1 MPEILGLIIGTIIT
15 LMIFSYLLSD
25 NGLYRWALALLVGS
39 AVGYATGIAVDFVW
53 HEWITPALSNTDP
66 AANLTYAVPLLLGCL
81 LLLKGFPPV
90 RFLGKISVLGNI
102 PLGYLVGVGAG
113 VAISGALTGSLIPQV
128 LATGQGIRLDAG
140 ILELLQGVVVLISTL
155 SVLLLFAARPKSQ
168 PLEREELS
176 LSQRS
181 IRQLG
186 GFFLVVGLGAAFAGA
201 ITSALTAMV
210 IRLSQINDLAL
221 WFVSSVGR

>member
-1 MPEILGLIIGTIIT
+1 
-15 LMIFSYLLSD
+15 
-25 NGLYRWALALLVGS
+25 
-39 AVGYATGIAVDFVW
+39 
-53 HEWITPALSNTDP
+53 
-66 AANLTYAVPLLLGCL
+66 
-81 LLLKGFPPV
+81 
-90 RFLGKISVLGNI
+90 LGKISVLGNI

-140 ILELLQGVVVLISTL
+140 ILGLLQGVVVLISTL
-155 SVLLLFAARPKSQ
+155 SVLLLFAARPKAG
-168 PLEREELS
+168 PPEREKPS

-210 IRLSQINDLAL
+210 IRLSQVSDLADRL
-221 WFVSSVGR
+221 MSSVGR

>member
-15 LMIFSYLLSD
+15 LMIFSYLLGD
-25 NGLYRWALALLVGS
+25 NVLYRWALALLVGS

-53 HEWITPALSNTDP
+53 QQWITPALSNTDP
-66 AANLTYAVPLLLGCL
+66 ATNLTYAAPLLMGSL

-155 SVLLLFAARPKSQ
+155 SVLLLFAARPKTQ
-168 PLEREELS
+168 PLERETPS

-210 IRLSQINDLAL
+210 IRLSQINDLADWL
-221 WFVSSVGR
+221 MSSVGR

>member
-15 LMIFSYLLSD
+15 LMIFSYLLGD
-25 NGLYRWALALLVGS
+25 NVLYRWALALLVGS
-39 AVGYATGIAVDFVW
+39 AVGYATGVAVDFVW
-53 HEWITPALSNTDP
+53 QQWITPALSNTDP
-66 AANLTYAVPLLLGCL
+66 ATNLTYTVPLLLGSL

-140 ILELLQGVVVLISTL
+140 ILELLRGVVVLISTL
-155 SVLLLFAARPKSQ
+155 SVLLLFAVRPRAQ
-168 PLEREELS
+168 LLESEKPS

-210 IRLSQINDLAL
+210 IRLSQISDLADWL
-221 WFVSSVGR
+221 MSSVGR

>member
-15 LMIFSYLLSD
+15 LMIFSYLLGD
-25 NGLYRWALALLVGS
+25 NVLYRWALALLVGS
-39 AVGYATGIAVDFVW
+39 AVGYATGVAVDFVW
-53 HEWITPALSNTDP
+53 QQWITPALSNTDP
-66 AANLTYAVPLLLGCL
+66 ATNLTYTVPLLLGSL

-140 ILELLQGVVVLISTL
+140 ILELLRGVVVLISTL
-155 SVLLLFAARPKSQ
+155 SVLLLFAVRPKAQ
-168 PLEREELS
+168 PLESEKPS

-210 IRLSQINDLAL
+210 IRLSQISDLADWL
-221 WFVSSVGR
+221 MSSVGR

>member
-1 MPEILGLIIGTIIT
+1 MPEILSLIIGTVIT
-15 LMIFSYLLSD
+15 LMIFSYLLGD
-25 NGLYRWALALLVGS
+25 NVLYRWALALLVGS
-39 AVGYATGIAVDFVW
+39 AVGYATGIAIDFVW
-53 HEWITPALSNTDP
+53 QQWITPALSNTDP
-66 AANLTYAVPLLLGCL
+66 ATNLTYIGPLILGSL

-113 VAISGALTGSLIPQV
+113 VAISGALTGTLIPQV

-140 ILELLQGVVVLISTL
+140 ILELLQGVITLIGTL
-155 SVLLLFAARPKSQ
+155 SVLLFFAARPKAQS
-168 PLEREELS
+168 LERDKPS

-181 IRQLG
+181 IRRLG

-201 ITSALTAMV
+201 IASALTAMV
-210 IRLSQINDLAL
+210 IRLSQINDLANWL
-221 WFVSSVGR
+221 MSSVGR

>member
-15 LMIFSYLLSD
+15 LMIFSYLLGD
-25 NGLYRWALALLVGS
+25 NVLYRWALALLVGS
-39 AVGYATGIAVDFVW
+39 AVGYATGVAVDFVW
-53 HEWITPALSNTDP
+53 QQWITPALSNTDP
-66 AANLTYAVPLLLGCL
+66 ATNLTYTVPLLLGSL

-140 ILELLQGVVVLISTL
+140 ILELLRGVVVLISTL
-155 SVLLLFAARPKSQ
+155 SVLLLFAVRPKAQ
-168 PLEREELS
+168 PLESEKPS

-210 IRLSQINDLAL
+210 IRLSQISDLANWL
-221 WFVSSVGR
+221 MSSVGR

>member
-1 MPEILGLIIGTIIT
+1 MPEILGLIIGTTIT
-15 LMIFSYLLSD
+15 LMIFSYLLGD

-39 AVGYATGIAVDFVW
+39 AVGYATGIAIDFVW
-53 HEWITPALSNTDP
+53 QQWITPALSNTDS
-66 AANLTYAVPLLLGCL
+66 AANLTYAVPLLLGSL

-140 ILELLQGVVVLISTL
+140 ILELLQGMVVLISTL
-155 SVLLLFAARPKSQ
+155 SVLLLFVARPKSQ
-168 PLEREELS
+168 PLVREKLS

-210 IRLSQINDLAL
+210 IRLSQISDLAL
-221 WFVSSVGR
+221 WLMSSVGR

>member
-1 MPEILGLIIGTIIT
+1 MPEILSLIIGTIIT
-15 LMIFSYLLSD
+15 LMIFSYLLGD
-25 NGLYRWALALLVGS
+25 NVLYRWALALLVGS

-53 HEWITPALSNTDP
+53 QQWITPALSSADP
-66 AANLTYAVPLLLGCL
+66 ASSLAYTVPLLLGSL

-102 PLGYLVGVGAG
+102 PLGLLVGVGAG

-140 ILELLQGVVVLISTL
+140 ILDLLRGMVVLISTL
-155 SVLLLFAARPKSQ
+155 SVLLLFAAPPKAQ
-168 PLEREELS
+168 PVDGEKAS

-181 IRQLG
+181 VRQLG

-201 ITSALTAMV
+201 ISSALTAMV
-210 IRLSQINDLAL
+210 IRLGQISALADWL
-221 WFVSSVGR
+221 TSAVGR

>member
-1 MPEILGLIIGTIIT
+1 MSEILGLIIGTVIT
-15 LMIFSYLLSD
+15 LMIFSYLLGD

-53 HEWITPALSNTDP
+53 QQWITPALSNSES
-66 AANLTYAVPLLLGCL
+66 AINLTYTVPLILGAL

-90 RFLGKISVLGNI
+90 RFLGKISVLGNA

-113 VAISGALTGSLIPQV
+113 VAVSGVLTGTLIPQV
-128 LATGQGIRLDAG
+128 LATGQGVRLDAG
-140 ILELLQGVVVLISTL
+140 ILELLQGVIVLIGTL
-155 SVLLLFAARPKSQ
+155 SVLLLFAARPNTQS
-168 PLEREELS
+168 LEREKSS

-181 IRQLG
+181 IRRLG

-210 IRLSQINDLAL
+210 IRLSQINDLANWL
-221 WFVSSVGR
+221 MSSVGR

>member
-15 LMIFSYLLSD
+15 LMIFSYLLGD
-25 NGLYRWALALLVGS
+25 NVLYRWALALLVGS

-53 HEWITPALSNTDP
+53 QQWITPALSNTDP
-66 AANLTYAVPLLLGCL
+66 AANLTYTVPLLLGSL
-81 LLLKGFPPV
+81 LLLKGFPPA

-140 ILELLQGVVVLISTL
+140 ILELLQGGVVLVGTL

-168 PLEREELS
+168 PLGRETLS
-176 LSQRS
+176 ISQRS

-210 IRLSQINDLAL
+210 IRLSQINDLAHWL
-221 WFVSSVGR
+221 MSSVGR

>member
-1 MPEILGLIIGTIIT
+1 MSEIMGLIIGTVIT
-15 LMIFSYLLSD
+15 LMIFSYLLGD
-25 NGLYRWALALLVGS
+25 NALYRWALALLVGS

-53 HEWITPALSNTDP
+53 QQWITPALSNTEP
-66 AANLTYAVPLLLGCL
+66 ATNLTYIVPLILGSL

-113 VAISGALTGSLIPQV
+113 VAISGALTGTLIPQV

-140 ILELLQGVVVLISTL
+140 ILELLQGVVVLIGTL
-155 SVLLLFAARPKSQ
+155 SVLLLFAARPNTQ
-168 PLEREELS
+168 PLEREKPS

-181 IRQLG
+181 IRRLG
-186 GFFLVVGLGAAFAGA
+186 GFFLVIGLGAAFAGA

-210 IRLSQINDLAL
+210 LRLSQINDLANWL
-221 WFVSSVGR
+221 MSSVGR